1 MQKKCYFIVIF
12 KHRYYKIHKK
22 FYKYLDHIAGV
33 EYKFRRNDLA
43 SSLSLHIGMKFGL
56 GIFFSLLEPSIPWL
70 PMDNWLQGCNPAR
83 PVLVDRWWK
92 ETALYWYT
100 SSSKKMEIKLYFY
113 VANFSTWPCAKFMHT
128 VVWLWLCCFILH
140 FTKQY
145 FVCCQF
151 ICCTGKDQ
159 IKNRIL
165 WKNGTIFDNITH
177 STKCNPKKT

>member
-1 MQKKCYFIVIF
+1 MILLNGSSISFNANKKCYFIVIF

-70 PMDNWLQGCNPAR
+70 PMDTWLQGCNSAR

-113 VANFSTWPCAKFMHT
+113 VANFSTLTM
-128 VVWLWLCCFILH
+128 
-140 FTKQY
+140 
-145 FVCCQF
+145 CQF
-151 ICCTGKDQ
+151 YAYGCVAMTLLFYFTLHEAVFCVLSIY
-159 IKNRIL
+159 L
-165 WKNGTIFDNITH
+165 LYWKGSD
-177 STKCNPKKT
+177 